1 MLSRTPYEAI
11 PNTEAAHV
19 STLATATATRLS
31 ALAGVTIHANTGAVV
46 MQAEGTVRFTTTTAT
61 APTAAIGYK
70 LDAGDIVELS
80 RAEFEAC
87 RVIRTGGTDVALQIA
102 QLK

>member
-19 STLATATATRLS
+19 STLATATATLLS

-46 MQAEGTVRFTTTTAT
+46 MQAEGIVRLTTTPQT
-61 APTAAIGYK
+61 APTNEIGIK
-70 LDAGDIVELS
+70 IESGDIVELS

-87 RVIRTGGTDVALQIA
+87 RVIRVGGTDVALQIS